1 MKIDHP
7 DSPLVPQLRQLWKE
21 AFGDTD
27 AFLDIFFSTAFDPRR
42 CRCITEDGQM
52 LAALYWFDVTCQGQ
66 RFAYVYAVATAKAA
80 RGRGLCRKLM
90 DDTAEHLHT
99 QGYQGILLV
108 PQDEGLRVM
117 YGKMGYLPATS
128 LSESICAAGEETLSI
143 TEISPQVYAARRASL
158 LPPGGV
164 IQEGENLS
172 FLSALARFYEAP
184 GLLAAVSR
192 ETEHLRV
199 LEYLGDLALAPAF
212 VAALGAR
219 EATLRCPGDALPFA
233 MYRSLT
239 ADCIKPTYLGF
250 CFD

>member
-7 DSPLVPQLRQLWKE
+7 DSSLIPQLRLLWKE

-27 AFLDIFFSTAFDPRR
+27 AFLNIFFSAAFDPRR

-52 LAALYWFDVTCQGQ
+52 LAALYWFDVTCAGQ
-66 RFAYVYAVATAKAA
+66 QHAYVYAVATAKAA

-90 DDTAEHLHT
+90 DDTAEHLKVR
-99 QGYQGILLV
+99 GYRGILLV

-117 YGKMGYLPATS
+117 YGKMGYLNATS
-128 LSESICAAGEETLSI
+128 LSESICAAGEETLSV
-143 TEISPQVYAARRASL
+143 TEITPEVYAARRICL
-158 LPPGGV
+158 LPPFSV
-164 IQEGENLS
+164 VQEGANLA
-172 FLSALARFYEAP
+172 FLSALARFYTAP

-192 ETEHLRV
+192 ETGHLRI
-199 LEYLGDLALAPAF
+199 LEFLGDPALAPAF

-219 EATLRCPGDALPFA
+219 EATLRCPGDDIPFA
-233 MYRSLT
+233 MYRPLT
-239 ADCIKPTYLGF
+239 PECVKPSYFAF